1 MSESNQ
7 SLRVTTACDQPIF
20 LRGMVNILQTIKGV
34 QLVGEAQNGDDAF
47 QLCKLTQPDLLLLD
61 LKDALEARKI
71 AHAIH
76 QECSQIRIILL
87 HSCPDEAPGLEDL
100 AAERLFVISRD
111 VSEEEFKAAFDRVR
125 REPLPPVLRVEAA
138 PPDPSLPKSNRAG
151 VSTLK
156 SPTSSVVTATARTGD
171 PVARELYMA
180 GKIQADILPEKAPVL
195 SGWDI
200 SAELEPARETSGDFY
215 DFIPLTSQKWGL
227 VIADV
232 SDKGMGAALFMA
244 LSSSLMRTYAARF
257 PTLPSLT
264 MSAVNE
270 RILTDTRG
278 SMFVTAF
285 FGILEQ
291 NTGRLIYTNAGHP
304 PGYIISN
311 PHGKNPIQAL
321 RTTGMAL
328 GASETGRWTQKIV
341 KLAPGDLL
349 VLYTDGIT
357 EAANPDGVM
366 FGEDRLLDLVLAN
379 THRSVTDIKHLLL
392 EEVHTFVGG
401 TPRQDDIALIV
412 LRREA

>member
-7 SLRVTTACDQPIF
+7 PLRVTTACDQPIF
-20 LRGMVNILQTIKGV
+20 LRGMVNVLQTIKGV

-61 LKDALEARKI
+61 LKDALEARRI
-71 AHAIH
+71 ASAIH
-76 QECSQIRIILL
+76 QECGQVRIILL
-87 HSCPDEAPGLEDL
+87 HSCPDEDPGLEDL

-125 REPLPPVLRVEAA
+125 REPLPPVPRADAIPSDPALPIPTRAVDSAPKTTTPAAVAA
-138 PPDPSLPKSNRAG
+138 P
-151 VSTLK
+151 T
-156 SPTSSVVTATARTGD
+156 RTGD
-171 PVARELYMA
+171 LMARELYMA

-215 DFIPLTSQKWGL
+215 DFIPLTQQKWGL

-304 PGYIISN
+304 PGYIIGN

-341 KLAPGDLL
+341 KLAPSDLL

-366 FGEDRLLDLVLAN
+366 FGEDRLLDLVLSN

>member
-7 SLRVTTACDQPIF
+7 PLRVTTACDQPIF

-34 QLVGEAQNGDDAF
+34 QLVGEAQSGDDAF

-61 LKDALEARKI
+61 LKDVLDARRI
-71 AHAIH
+71 ASAIH
-76 QECSQIRIILL
+76 QECIQVRIILL
-87 HSCPDEAPGLEDL
+87 HDCQDEDPALEDL

-125 REPLPPVLRVEAA
+125 REPLPPVPRADAIPSNPALPIPTRAVDSAPKATTPAAVAA
-138 PPDPSLPKSNRAG
+138 P
-151 VSTLK
+151 T
-156 SPTSSVVTATARTGD
+156 RTGD
-171 PVARELYMA
+171 LMARELYMA
-180 GKIQADILPEKAPVL
+180 GKIQADILPEKAPAL
-195 SGWDI
+195 QGWAI

-215 DFIPLTSQKWGL
+215 DFIPLTQQKWGL

-304 PGYIISN
+304 PGYIIGN
-311 PHGKNPIQAL
+311 PRGKNPILAL

-366 FGEDRLLDLVLAN
+366 FGEDRLLDLVLSN

>member
-1 MSESNQ
+1 
-7 SLRVTTACDQPIF
+7 
-20 LRGMVNILQTIKGV
+20 
-34 QLVGEAQNGDDAF
+34 
-47 QLCKLTQPDLLLLD
+47 
-61 LKDALEARKI
+61 
-71 AHAIH
+71 
-76 QECSQIRIILL
+76 
-87 HSCPDEAPGLEDL
+87 
-100 AAERLFVISRD
+100 
-111 VSEEEFKAAFDRVR
+111 
-125 REPLPPVLRVEAA
+125 
-138 PPDPSLPKSNRAG
+138 
-151 VSTLK
+151 
-156 SPTSSVVTATARTGD
+156 
-171 PVARELYMA
+171 
-180 GKIQADILPEKAPVL
+180 
-195 SGWDI
+195 
-200 SAELEPARETSGDFY
+200 
-215 DFIPLTSQKWGL
+215 
-227 VIADV
+227 
-232 SDKGMGAALFMA
+232 MGAALFMA

-366 FGEDRLLDLVLAN
+366 FGEDRLLDLVLSN
-379 THRSVTDIKHLLL
+379 THRSVNDIKHLLL
-392 EEVHTFVGG
+392 EEVHAFVGG

-412 LRREA
+412 LRRET

>member
-1 MSESNQ
+1 M
-7 SLRVTTACDQPIF
+7 
-20 LRGMVNILQTIKGV
+20 
-34 QLVGEAQNGDDAF
+34 
-47 QLCKLTQPDLLLLD
+47 
-61 LKDALEARKI
+61 
-71 AHAIH
+71 
-76 QECSQIRIILL
+76 
-87 HSCPDEAPGLEDL
+87 
-100 AAERLFVISRD
+100 
-111 VSEEEFKAAFDRVR
+111 
-125 REPLPPVLRVEAA
+125 
-138 PPDPSLPKSNRAG
+138 
-151 VSTLK
+151 
-156 SPTSSVVTATARTGD
+156 
-171 PVARELYMA
+171 ARELYMA
-180 GKIQADILPEKAPVL
+180 GKIQADLLPEKAPVL
-195 SGWDI
+195 AGWQI

-215 DFIPLTSQKWGL
+215 DFIPLTQQKLGL

-278 SMFVTAF
+278 SMFVTSF

-291 NTGRLIYTNAGHP
+291 HTGRLIYTNAGHP
-304 PGYIISN
+304 PGFIISN
-311 PHGKNPIQAL
+311 PRGRNPITAL

-328 GASETGRWTQKIV
+328 GVSEQGRWTQKIV

-357 EAANPDGVM
+357 EAANPDGQM
-366 FGEDRLLDLVLAN
+366 FGEDRLLDTILSNL
-379 THRSVTDIKHLLL
+379 HRSSTDIKHLLL
-392 EEVHTFVGG
+392 EEVHNFVAG